1 MSAIL
6 DPVAMEDEQRRKDCA
21 REDARLISELFP
33 MDPRPA
39 HIPESEWEA
48 ADLAYLEGQKRR
60 ERDRL
65 ALLQELE
72 LAELRRAGW

>member
-1 MSAIL
+1 MSEL
-6 DPVAMEDEQRRKDCA
+6 LESRLTQEQRDECA
-21 REDARLISELFP
+21 RNDAALIAEMFP

-39 HIPESEWEA
+39 HIPESEWEE
-48 ADLAYLEGQKRR
+48 ADARYVADQKRR

-72 LAELRRAGW
+72 LAELRRAGL

>member
-6 DPVAMEDEQRRKDCA
+6 DSALTKEQREECA
-21 REDARLISELFP
+21 RNDAALIAEVFP

-72 LAELRRAGW
+72 LAELRRAGL

>member
-1 MSAIL
+1 MSATL
-6 DPVAMEDEQRRKDCA
+6 DPVAMEDEQRRLDCA
-21 REDARLISELFP
+21 REDAKLIAELFP

-39 HIPESEWEA
+39 HIPESEWEE
-48 ADLAYLEGQKRR
+48 ADARYVADQKRR